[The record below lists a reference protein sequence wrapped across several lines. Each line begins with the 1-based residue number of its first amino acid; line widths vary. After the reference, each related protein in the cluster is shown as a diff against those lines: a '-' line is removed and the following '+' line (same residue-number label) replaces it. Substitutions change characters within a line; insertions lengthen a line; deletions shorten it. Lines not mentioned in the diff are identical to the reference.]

1 MDYHCKNDCLM
12 ENNGLAVGY
21 HGKRTMS
28 TDLQNASK
36 NSAMLEDKVI
46 EIEDI
51 LNSKTDCEI

>member
-1 MDYHCKNDCLM
+1 M
-12 ENNGLAVGY
+12 ENNGLAVDY
-21 HGKRTMS
+21 IGKRTMS

-51 LNSKTDCEI
+51 LN